1 MTREQPLRHPLSQR
15 DCSNLFA
22 RKTPGA
28 DSDSGLVPHLLDS
41 SVRNGGAMLFD
52 KEAWKEHCRENA
64 CNLETEITRLQSDY
78 GDLLG
83 LFWRHYDEFWAHAR
97 RISAMFKTPLFR
109 EDRERLWAAYSTACE
124 EMKQAQAREQESR
137 LNDSREKRDLVMSKI
152 REAYFQAKGAASS
165 VEFAEADALLSE
177 AVDWMKNGWEGF
189 NTITQLISPILSSG
203 IMTREDREECWA
215 EWKEAQTLLRLRRDE
230 FYAAMRATRAGRWRD
245 WVEQN
250 EDLIE
255 TLRAEIDECED
266 LERSARTE
274 DFAARVRDRIEVKA
288 QKIAGLERRNEKLEL
303 KIAQAEHY

>member
-109 EDRERLWAAYSTACE
+109 EDRERLWAAYSTVCE
-124 EMKQAQAREQESR
+124 EMKQGQTRERESQR
-137 LNDSREKRDLVMSKI
+137 TDSREKRDLVLSKI
-152 REAYFQAKGAASS
+152 REAYFQAKEATDSA
-165 VEFAEADALLSE
+165 EFSQADALLSE
-177 AVDWMKNGWEGF
+177 AVAWMKNGWEGF
-189 NTITQLISPILSSG
+189 NTITQLVSPILSSG

-215 EWKEAQTLLRLRRDE
+215 EWKEAKERLRLRRDE
-230 FYAAMRATRAGRWRD
+230 FYAEMRVTRVGRWRD
-245 WVEQN
+245 WVEDN
-250 EDLIE
+250 DEVIE
-255 TLRAEIDECED
+255 TLQAEIDECEE
-266 LERSARTE
+266 LERNARTE
-274 DFAARVRDRIEVKA
+274 EFAGSVRERIEAKA
-288 QKIAGLERRNEKLEL
+288 EKIANLERRNEELET
-303 KIAQAEHY
+303 KI